1 VNPDCPAQLKEGLI
15 HFVSREAM
23 DIRGLGER
31 VIEQLYDAQLISSI
45 ADIYTLE
52 KSSLLTLE
60 RMGEKSVSNLLEA
73 IESSK
78 NNSLEKLIFGLGIRH
93 IGTKASSI
101 LAANFVTMDAL
112 LAADMMI
119 LLPLMKLVK

>member
-1 VNPDCPAQLKEGLI
+1 NEVALRCVNPDCPAQLKEGLI

-60 RMGEKSVSNLLEA
+60 RMGDKSISNLLEA

-78 NNSLEKLIFGLGIRH
+78 NNLLEKLIFDIRIRH
-93 IGTKASSI
+93 IGTKD
-101 LAANFVTMDAL
+101 N
-112 LAADMMI
+112 
-119 LLPLMKLVK
+119 